1 MRFGLRWPKSAD
13 VMELWLRLP
22 ARAMSDEEKKGDI
35 PARLFPK
42 QYVDTSLFKWEWL
55 SRFPLV
61 VQAVNQLLT
70 QLNTPNAQKRLQ
82 EQFKSYLARTLSKSQ
97 SFPISINFG
106 LHPVELHSDWQF
118 QYAAAGYET
127 GVMDDLYG
135 SLGNFAVYAAVTK
148 AKIYQP
154 KNAHYFVTVSEVGL
168 YVRDTF
174 DFNGPQY
181 LGHWSKDG
189 MGIVLAGGAG
199 NKIATE
205 WKLPGWSPELGVVQP
220 LNNSDFR
227 AFRDNFGVG
236 GDLLL
241 FSNVRTHAVQFQIEV
256 SL

>member
-13 VMELWLRLP
+13 VMEQWLKLP
-22 ARAMSDEEKKGDI
+22 ARVMSAEEKKGEI
-35 PARLFPK
+35 PARHYPK
-42 QYVDTSLFKWEWL
+42 QYVNTSLIQWDWL

-61 VQAVNQLLT
+61 EQAVQQLISRV
-70 QLNTPNAQKRLQ
+70 NTPNAQRQLR
-82 EQFKSYLARTLSKSQ
+82 ERFKSYLSKTLSKSQ
-97 SFPISINFG
+97 TFPITIHFG

-118 QYAAAGYET
+118 QFAEAGYQS

-148 AKIYQP
+148 ATIFKPGDKQ
-154 KNAHYFVTVSEVGL
+154 YFATVSEIGL

-181 LGHWSKDG
+181 LGHWSKEG
-189 MGIVLAGGAG
+189 MGIVLAGGVG
-199 NKIATE
+199 NKLERE
-205 WKLPGWSPELGVVQP
+205 WKLPGWSPELGIVQP

-227 AFRDNFGVG
+227 AFRNNFGVG

-241 FSNVRTHAVQFQIEV
+241 FSDVRTHATQLQTEV